1 MGTKEQL
8 AVSGPHQIRQKSSSE
23 VAPSSCQQCLT
34 QNVLFF
40 FFFFNKRQFHD
51 TVFVA
56 LELGDPSVYLQVL
69 GLKVCDTI
77 IWLQNV
83 FKMAKSLV
91 RTIDAIPNVSKQ

>member
-34 QNVLFF
+34 QNVLF